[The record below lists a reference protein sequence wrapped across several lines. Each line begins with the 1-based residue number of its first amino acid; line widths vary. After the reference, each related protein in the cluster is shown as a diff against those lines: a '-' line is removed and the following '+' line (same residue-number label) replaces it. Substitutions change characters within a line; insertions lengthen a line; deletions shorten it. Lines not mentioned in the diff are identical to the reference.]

1 LNDIE
6 GEKAVKIGNR
16 VTVLIDFGDEQK
28 LTLGTGGKLLAKKLY

>member
-16 VTVLIDFGDEQK
+16 VTVLIDFGDD
-28 LTLGTGGKLLAKKLY
+28 KKKD